1 MEPDVKKILEALLL
15 STADPISL
23 RDLVKLFNRYHEELL
38 AAISDEGDEEDES
51 PTVPAKIGE
60 AELRHAITSL
70 MEAAEQEDRAYRVV
84 EGAFG
89 LSFGNSPAICGFCS
103 PFAWGAAASAFKSCC
118 DGDDFNSRLSAAGY
132 SG

>member
-38 AAISDEGDEEDES
+38 AAISDVGDEEDES

-84 EGAFG
+84 EGP
-89 LSFGNSPAICGFCS
+89 SGFHLATA
-103 PFAWGAAASAFKSCC
+103 PQYAVFV
-118 DGDDFNSRLSAAGY
+118 RLLRGEPRP
-132 SG
+132 GG